1 MRATQSSTASDT
13 CATPHS
19 QLPVEY
25 DEDGG
30 YVIIRAAPCTACQ
43 KLLCA
48 ACDQFHCDGC
58 GKTHCADHMISVPE
72 GTEQPLHLCPACWLE
87 SAEEYLLPVAEP
99 AQSVSDDAQIE
110 CVACGSTRKTIQGDA
125 VFLGVEQPVCCEGLS
140 TAA

>member
-1 MRATQSSTASDT
+1 MRATQSSST
-13 CATPHS
+13 CDACGTSYS

-30 YVIIRAAPCTACQ
+30 YAIIRATPCTACQ

-58 GKTHCADHMISVPE
+58 GKTHCADHMISVPD

-99 AQSVSDDAQIE
+99 VPPVCAEAQIE
-110 CVACGSTRKTIQGDA
+110 CAACGSTRKTVQGEA
-125 VFLGVEQPVCCEGLS
+125 SHLGAEQPACCEGLR
-140 TAA
+140 AAA